1 MVTFTYTVGDENGI
15 HARPAGALAVCAK
28 KYDSDIKIFKLAD
41 GGDAEREADATRLL
55 SVMGLGARH
64 GDKLRFIVDGA
75 DESDAAQA
83 LEKCCYE
90 YIG

>member
-41 GGDAEREADATRLL
+41 GGDA
-55 SVMGLGARH
+55 AR
-64 GDKLRFIVDGA
+64 G
-75 DESDAAQA
+75 
-83 LEKCCYE
+83 
-90 YIG
+90 